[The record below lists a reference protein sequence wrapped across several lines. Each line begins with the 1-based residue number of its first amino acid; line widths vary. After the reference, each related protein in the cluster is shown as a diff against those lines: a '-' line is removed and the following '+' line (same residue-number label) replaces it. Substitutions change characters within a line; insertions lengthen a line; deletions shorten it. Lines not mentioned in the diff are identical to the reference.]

1 MLITHGEAPKSSAGK
16 KGDSKKPLR
25 ALLPYGMLATRKWLM
40 ARGLSGHALDNAVK
54 SKRLLPLAPGVYSQY
69 TRDLRWEG
77 VVASLQYMEG
87 ASTPSVYAGGL
98 TALSVMEMPDLPPA
112 GALDVHLYANDR
124 PPAWLFR
131 LPLPEKFK
139 WRSAKNLWPES
150 VAADEDY
157 LEACGWDM
165 GLPPLHVSC
174 PERALMEALMS
185 VPKGI
190 DFDQADGLMR
200 EQILMS
206 PRKLDA
212 LLGACRSVKVKRLFF
227 WLAARA
233 NHHWLGDLDRARY
246 DLGSGKRVL
255 EEGGKLDREH
265 LITVPHHMAGG
276 ERER

>member
-1 MLITHGEAPKSSAGK
+1 MPVTHGEAPNASAGK
-16 KGDSKKPLR
+16 KGGSKKPLR

-40 ARGLSGHALDNAVK
+40 ARGLGGHTLDNAVK
-54 SKRLLPLAPGVYSQY
+54 SKRLLSLAPGVYSQY

-98 TALSVMEMPDLPPA
+98 TALSVMEMQDPPPA
-112 GALDVHLYANDR
+112 GAPVVRLYASDR

-131 LPLPEKFK
+131 LPLPARFK
-139 WRSAKNLWPES
+139 WHSVKSLWPES
-150 VAADEDY
+150 VMADEDY
-157 LEACGWDM
+157 LDAYGWDL

-190 DFDQADGLMR
+190 NFDQADDLMMG
-200 EQILMS
+200 QILMS

-212 LLGACRSVKVKRLFF
+212 LLDACRSVKVKRLFF

-233 NHHWLGDLDRARY
+233 DHQWFGDLDRAKY

-265 LITVPHHMAGG
+265 LITVPHHMADGG
-276 ERER
+276 RGR